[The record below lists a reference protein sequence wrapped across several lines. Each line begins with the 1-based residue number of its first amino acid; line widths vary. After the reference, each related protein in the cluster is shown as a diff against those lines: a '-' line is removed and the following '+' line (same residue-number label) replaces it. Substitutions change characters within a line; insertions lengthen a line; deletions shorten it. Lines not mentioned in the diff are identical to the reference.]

1 MERASAPRL
10 KRFVSQQALRIL
22 RAQKAS
28 ARVST
33 FLWVTPKLV
42 KYFKFP
48 YPGSIKGYRMVP
60 DKLGVY
66 RHGANVNIVVIVNLD
81 DLNVSQF

>member
-1 MERASAPRL
+1 MERAAAPRL

-22 RAQKAS
+22 RAQEAF

-33 FLWVTPKLV
+33 LLWVTPKLV
-42 KYFKFP
+42 
-48 YPGSIKGYRMVP
+48 SIKGYRMVP